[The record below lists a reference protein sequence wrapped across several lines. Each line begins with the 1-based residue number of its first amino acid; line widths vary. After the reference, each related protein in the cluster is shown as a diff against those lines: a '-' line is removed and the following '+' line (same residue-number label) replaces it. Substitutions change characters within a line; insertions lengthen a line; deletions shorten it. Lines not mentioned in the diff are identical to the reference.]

1 MGIFS
6 KNDKQTNTQIGTTV
20 ISSDTSIKG
29 VIDTQGSVYIDGKFE
44 GVVVAAN
51 DVIIGTHGEVLGEIK
66 AKSLTVNGLID
77 GMFDVEQV
85 QILKDGKIFGKLQ
98 YDDLIIEQ
106 NGLFQGE
113 GKKKNSTYSSKY
125 NQLEANQQYIES

>member
-6 KNDKQTNTQIGTTV
+6 TDDKQAKSHSGTTI
-20 ISSDTSIKG
+20 ISNDTTIKG

-44 GVVVAAN
+44 GVIVAVN
-51 DVIIGTHGEVLGEIK
+51 DVTIGVNGDVLGEIRS
-66 AKSLTVNGLID
+66 KSLIVNGLID
-77 GMFDVEQV
+77 GIFDIEKVH
-85 QILKDGKIFGKLQ
+85 ILEDGKIFGQLQ
-98 YDDLIIEQ
+98 YDELVIDQ

-125 NQLEANQQYIES
+125 NQIEEKIEVIES